1 MAVYTQEQI
10 FCENSEAD
18 DKTVKRHFL
27 NRKETVYKCGIC
39 GISEWQDEPI
49 TLQLDHIDGVHRN
62 NRLSNLRL
70 LCPNCHSQTETY
82 AGRNLWQKTSV
93 TDDELISAIGANIT
107 ISAALR
113 DVNLDIGRTEYFARA
128 KSLIDSGK
136 AKLNESTI
144 DDLFYW

>member
-1 MAVYTQEQI
+1 MAVYTQEQV